1 MGKLL
6 KLIAQ
11 EEFEKDPYQ
20 IRNRAVR
27 LFKKYAQLPTSI
39 TSTAKTSIESPT
51 EDHPPRSSFSSMTLT
66 CAEGSTDVQT
76 LKAENITLKQM
87 IKVKNSRFIELLR
100 MKLKSYLQIVIKLK
114 QKETI

>member
-27 LFKKYAQLPTSI
+27 LFKKYAQLPTS
-39 TSTAKTSIESPT
+39 TTVAKTSIELQI
-51 EDHPPRSSFSSMTLT
+51 EDHLPRSAFLSMTLND
-66 CAEGSTDVQT
+66 ANVNMIGSTDIETV
-76 LKAENITLKQM
+76 KAENIKLKHM
-87 IKVKNSRFIELLR
+87 IKVCKT
-100 MKLKSYLQIVIKLK
+100 
-114 QKETI
+114 KESLY